1 MTVLIGLTGS
11 IGMGKSTTA
20 RLFNQEGCPVWD
32 ADAAVH
38 RLYAPG
44 GAAVAP
50 LAEVFPEAADEGGI
64 SRARLKSIITADPS
78 ALARIESIVHPLV
91 ARDRADFV
99 QNHRKNL
106 TDLTQTAPI
115 VVLDI
120 PLLFETGADKGMDYT
135 VVVSAPPE
143 AQRTRVLER
152 GTMTPEQFENIL
164 QKQMPDA
171 EKRARADYVITT
183 DTLESAHEQVQS
195 VLRDIRQRVAH
206 A

>member
-1 MTVLIGLTGS
+1 MTVLVGLTGS

-50 LAEVFPEAADEGGI
+50 LAEVFPEAVDEGGI
-64 SRARLKSIITADPS
+64 SRERLKSIIATDPS

-115 VVLDI
+115 LVLDI

-143 AQRTRVLER
+143 VQRNRVLER

-164 QKQMPDA
+164 QKQTPDA

-183 DTLESAHEQVQS
+183 DTLESARAQVQS
-195 VLRDIRQRVAH
+195 ILRDIRQRVAH